1 MKLRIRVQGKA
12 YEVDVAVVEG
22 VRAAGAAAASGE
34 VAIPE
39 SVLRPRS
46 PQKLPEDAFCRSP
59 IAGLVTA
66 VLCAPGDGIRRNQP
80 VLIIDAMK
88 MEVKIGPAVDGTL
101 KAIRVE
107 PGDTVKSGQVLF
119 ELC

>member
-1 MKLRIRVQGKA
+1 MKLRIRVEGKA
-12 YEVDVAVVEG
+12 YEVDVAFLDGARPARE
-22 VRAAGAAAASGE
+22 AGTSGE

-39 SVLRPRS
+39 SVLRPRP

-66 VLCAPGDGIRRNQP
+66 VLCAPGENIRRNQP
-80 VLIIDAMK
+80 VLIVDAMK
-88 MEVKIGPAVDGTL
+88 MEIKIGPAVDGTL
-101 KAIRVE
+101 KAVRVQ

-119 ELC
+119 ELY